1 MDKNFV
7 YNSKYGIIKEDIKIL
22 NNRRFIPSIIFC
34 SALNFACKDFSFS
47 VGGAALSK
55 KDSILSTIGE

>member
-34 SALNFACKDFSFS
+34 SALNFAC
-47 VGGAALSK
+47 
-55 KDSILSTIGE
+55 